1 LDVLNGPPRTSAIV
15 PVFNEQQTVG
25 AVVDTLLSSSLIDEV
40 VCVNDGSTDQ
50 SLAILRRFGDRIV
63 LVDLQS
69 NRGKGYALAEGI
81 RRSTGHCLAFFDA
94 DLLNL
99 SSEHIAALLAPI
111 WTGSARAVL
120 GGFDGD
126 AVFSLASALTPGVTE
141 SVGSTFSGER
151 AYLRDDLLPHLSRM
165 ETSRFG
171 VEVYLNDAFSQAD
184 TAVVT
189 LRGLT
194 GLWKPRKRGW
204 LRAVKE
210 YAGEGLEVVR
220 ELVRTRLARLDAGRA
235 P

>member
-1 LDVLNGPPRTSAIV
+1 MSNGSLTTSAIV
-15 PVFNEQQTVG
+15 PVFNEQLTVG
-25 AVVDTLLSSSLIDEV
+25 AVVETLLSSSLVDEV

-50 SLAILRRFGDRIV
+50 SLAVLRRFGDRIV
-63 LVDLQS
+63 LVDLPS

-81 RRSTGHCLAFFDA
+81 RRASGDCLAFFDA

-111 WTGSARAVL
+111 WTGSARVVL

-126 AVFSLASALTPGVTE
+126 ATFSLASALTPGVTE

-151 AYLRDDLLPHLSRM
+151 AYLRNDLLPHLARM
-165 ETSRFG
+165 ETTRFG
-171 VEVYLNDAFSQAD
+171 VEVYLNYAFSQSGP
-184 TAVVT
+184 TIVC
-189 LRGLT
+189 LHGLT

-204 LRAVKE
+204 RLALKE
-210 YAGEGLEVVR
+210 YAGEALEVVR